1 MVQKV
6 MLKKTVC
13 IIETNNCHEEVILNQ
28 INFLKSDN
36 IEVRLFLNEKI
47 KGKNVLNKEP
57 NLSVSYYSFST
68 KISSFISS
76 LRIII
81 SILFHRYYNI
91 VYNSFNNK
99 RCQLI
104 YNFLKNKNNVF
115 IIHNADEYYK
125 NNKYK
130 STKTFVLSEHVFNS
144 VKRKYNINNISYFY
158 PLIINNVKKSSIYFD
173 PSQKYICIPGKVEF
187 TRRDYLGLIEY
198 LSHNEIKNT
207 KFVIL
212 GNLNKEDGP
221 KVEQL
226 ISKNHLE
233 DQFITFDNFVPYDLF
248 FEYLANCNYIMPLI
262 HPNVK
267 NFEAYH
273 STKISAAFSMAFS
286 FKKPLLI
293 YKTLNKLA
301 EFNDYSIS
309 YTLNNLK
316 ERIKNISENDIYKIS
331 SNYEEQNK
339 FDNSIQCTL
348 YKQLIFDN

>member
-1 MVQKV
+1 

-28 INFLKSDN
+28 LKFLKSDN
-36 IEVRLFLNEKI
+36 IEVRLFLNDKI
-47 KGKNVLNKEP
+47 KEKNIFNKEH
-57 NLSVSYYSFST
+57 NLSVSYYSFSN
-68 KISSFISS
+68 KIISFFSSFI
-76 LRIII
+76 III
-81 SILFHRYYNI
+81 SILLHRYYNI

-99 RCQLI
+99 SCKLI
-104 YNFLKNKNNVF
+104 YNFLKSKNNVF
-115 IIHNADEYYK
+115 IIHNADEYYQ

-144 VKRKYNINNISYFY
+144 VKRKYNIKNISYFY
-158 PLIINNVKKSSIYFD
+158 PLIINNVEKSRINFD
-173 PSQKYICIPGKVEF
+173 PSQRYICIPGKIEF

-198 LSHNEIKNT
+198 LSNNEIYNT

-221 KVEQL
+221 KVKEF
-226 ISKNHLE
+226 ISRNHLE
-233 DQFITFDNFVPYDLF
+233 KQFITFDNFIPYDLY

-262 HPNVK
+262 HPSVK

-293 YKTLNKLA
+293 YKTLYNLA

-309 YTLNNLK
+309 YSLNNLK
-316 ERIKNISENDIYKIS
+316 DRIKNISENDIYQIS
-331 SNYEEQNK
+331 SNYKEKNK